1 MKRKWISPILTL
13 LVWAGMYYY
22 YLPPLNIHS
31 NESWIFVLAMI
42 AIAIVLNFW
51 TIAKTMIFR
60 QRVEGE
66 VVQGQKKWKLLFM
79 VPIAIAVFYGI
90 GVLMSSPILRASAYC
105 KLLQVQTGDFAEDIH
120 EVNYNQIPVL
130 DSDSAARLAER
141 EMGSMV
147 DMVSQY
153 EVSDYYNQINLNE
166 KPVRV
171 TPLKYGDLIKWF
183 TNRSTGVPAYMNID
197 MTTQDVDLVRLADGK
212 GIRYS
217 PFEHFGRNLYRHV
230 RFAYPT
236 AMVRSSNFE
245 VDDKGNPYWVC
256 AVETKTIGL
265 FGGTDIQGIILVDAI
280 TGAHE
285 YYDVADV
292 PQWVDKVYDASLLVE
307 QYNYYGTLQNGWINS
322 MFGQKGCLQTTE
334 GYNYIA
340 LDDDVWVYTGV
351 TSIGSDESIV
361 GFVLMNSRT
370 KETNYYQISG
380 AKEISAM
387 ASAEGEVQHLGY
399 KATFPILLNIADEP
413 TYFLSLK
420 DAAGLVK
427 KYAMVNIEKY
437 HIVAIGD
444 SVAACEKVYRNLMSS
459 SGIDATPHGEQS
471 KLEGKIVRMKDI
483 VSEGTSYYYIML
495 EGREELFE
503 IEAKKHLDILK
514 KDVGS
519 TVQLEYLPSESGI
532 CVVTNIS

>member
-1 MKRKWISPILTL
+1 MKKKIIPPLLTL
-13 LVWAGMYYY
+13 LIWAGMYYY
-22 YLPPLNIHS
+22 YLPPINIHS
-31 NESWIFVLAMI
+31 NECWMFLVAMVVVALVI
-42 AIAIVLNFW
+42 NFW
-51 TIAKTMIFR
+51 TIAKTLFFR
-60 QRVEGE
+60 RSDE
-66 VVQGQKKWKLLFM
+66 VTYPSKWRKLVY
-79 VPIAIAVFYGI
+79 VPVALVAIYGI
-90 GVLMSSPILRASAYC
+90 GVLLSSPILRASAYN
-105 KLLQVQTGDFAEDIH
+105 KLLTVQTGDFAEDIH
-120 EVNYNQIPVL
+120 EVNYSQIPIL

-153 EVSDYYNQINLNE
+153 EVSEYYNQINLNG

-171 TPLKYGDLIKWF
+171 TPLRYGDVIKWL
-183 TNRSTGVPAYMNID
+183 TNRDTGIPAYMNID
-197 MTTQDVDLVRLADGK
+197 MTTQDVDLVKLKEGQ
-212 GIRYS
+212 GIKYS
-217 PFEHFGRNLYRHV
+217 PFEHFGRNLDRYV
-230 RFAYPT
+230 RFRYPT
-236 AMVRSSNFE
+236 EMIRTKNFE
-245 VDDKGNPYWVC
+245 VDDNGTPYWVC
-256 AVETKTIGL
+256 AVEQKTIGL
-265 FGGTDIQGIILVDAI
+265 FGGTDIKGVILVNAI
-280 TGAHE
+280 TGEHQ
-285 YYDVADV
+285 YYDVKDV

-307 QYNYYGTLQNGWINS
+307 QYNYYGTLKNGWLNS
-322 MFGQKGCLQTTE
+322 VLGQKGCLQSTE

-351 TSIGSDESIV
+351 TSIGGDESNV

-444 SVAACEKVYRNLMSS
+444 SVASCEKVYRNLMANN
-459 SGIDATPHGEQS
+459 GIDTTPSGGGMFA
-471 KLEGKIVRMKDI
+471 EGTITMMQDI
-483 VSEGTSYYYIML
+483 VSEGNTYYYLMIS
-495 EGREELFE
+495 GREELFE
-503 IEAKKHLDILK
+503 IEAKDHLDILK
-514 KDVGS
+514 KHVGDNIKVEYMEAS
-519 TVQLEYLPSESGI
+519 NGVLTVTSIQ
-532 CVVTNIS
+532 

>member
-1 MKRKWISPILTL
+1 MTMKKKFIPPLLTL
-13 LVWAGMYYY
+13 VVWAAMYYY

-31 NESWIFVLAMI
+31 QESWLFFVVMVAVALVI
-42 AIAIVLNFW
+42 NFW
-51 TIAKTMIFR
+51 AIAKT
-60 QRVEGE
+60 
-66 VVQGQKKWKLLFM
+66 LLFHRPANWESSKKLRRLWILP
-79 VPIAIAVFYGI
+79 VALCLVYGI
-90 GVLMSSPILRASAYC
+90 GLLLSSPILRASSYHQ
-105 KLLQVQTGDFAEDIH
+105 LLAVQTGDFASDIH
-120 EVNYNQIPVL
+120 EVNYSQIPIL

-147 DMVSQY
+147 DMVSQF
-153 EVSDYYNQINLNE
+153 EVSDYYNQINLNG

-171 TPLKYGDLIKWF
+171 TPLEYGDLIKWL
-183 TNRSTGVPAYMNID
+183 TNRDTGIPAYMNID
-197 MTTQDVDLVRLADGK
+197 MTTQDVELVKLPEGS

-230 RFAYPT
+230 RFHYPT
-236 AMVRSSNFE
+236 AMIRSSNFE
-245 VDDKGNPYWVC
+245 VDDNGTPYWIC

-265 FGGTDIQGIILVDAI
+265 FGGTDIQGAI
-280 TGAHE
+280 MVNASTGEHQ

-292 PQWVDKVYDASLLVE
+292 PQWVDKVFDAALLIE
-307 QYNYYGTLQNGWINS
+307 QYDYYGTLANGWLNS
-322 MFGQKGCLQTTE
+322 IFGQKGCLQTTE

-351 TSIGSDESIV
+351 TSIGGDESNV

-370 KETNYYQISG
+370 KEANYYQISG

-399 KATFPILLNIADEP
+399 QATFPILVNIADEP

-444 SVAACEKVYRNLMSS
+444 SVAECEQVYRDLMENN
-459 SGIDATPHGEQS
+459 GIDTSPAGKNLTA
-471 KLEGKIVRMKDI
+471 EGVISLMREI
-483 VSEGTSYYYIML
+483 VSDGDTYVYLLL
-495 EGREELFE
+495 EGREEWFE
-503 IEAKKHLDILK
+503 VEARDHLEILK
-514 KDVGS
+514 KQVGS
-519 TVQLEYLPSESGI
+519 SVELHYMDTSDGVLTVTD
-532 CVVTNIS
+532 VA

>member
-1 MKRKWISPILTL
+1 MKRKWIAPLLTL
-13 LVWAGMYYY
+13 IVWAGMYYY

-31 NESWIFVLAMI
+31 NESWTFLVAMI
-42 AIAIVLNFW
+42 VVALVINFW
-51 TIAKTMIFR
+51 SIAKGLFFHR
-60 QRVEGE
+60 E
-66 VVQGQKKWKLLFM
+66 VTWDKKKLRRLLYL
-79 VPIAIAVFYGI
+79 PAAL
-90 GVLMSSPILRASAYC
+90 VLIYLVGNLLSSSILRASAYC
-105 KLLQVQTGDFAEDIH
+105 QLLTVQTGDFAEDIH
-120 EVNYNQIPVL
+120 EVNYSQIPIL

-153 EVSDYYNQINLNE
+153 EVSDYYNQINLNG

-171 TPLKYGDLIKWF
+171 TPLEYGDLIKWF
-183 TNRSTGVPAYMNID
+183 TNRSTGIPAYMNID
-197 MTTQDVDLVRLADGK
+197 MTTQDVELVKLAEGQ
-212 GIRYS
+212 GIKYS
-217 PFEHFGRNLYRHV
+217 PFEHFGRNLYRYV
-230 RFAYPT
+230 RFRYPT
-236 AMVRSSNFE
+236 AMIRSSNFE
-245 VDDKGNPYWVC
+245 VDDNGVPYWIC

-265 FGGTDIQGIILVDAI
+265 FGGTDIKGAILVNAVN
-280 TGAHE
+280 GEHQ

-292 PQWVDKVYDASLLVE
+292 PQWVDKVYDASLLIE
-307 QYNYYGTLQNGWINS
+307 QYDYYGTLQNGWINS
-322 MFGQKGCLQTTE
+322 KFGQKGCLQTTE

-351 TSIGSDESIV
+351 TSIGGDESNV

-399 KATFPILLNIADEP
+399 TATFPILLNIADEP

-427 KYAMVNIEKY
+427 KYAMVNIQKY

-444 SVAACEKVYRNLMSS
+444 SVAECEKVYRNLMAS
-459 SGIDATPHGEQS
+459 SGIDTAPSGDVLTA
-471 KLEGKIVRMKDI
+471 EGTISLLKDI
-483 VSEGTSYYYIML
+483 VSDGNTFYYLMI

-503 IEAKKHLDILK
+503 IEAKSHLEVLK
-514 KDVGS
+514 KQTGS
-519 TVQLEYLPSESGI
+519 PVKLEY
-532 CVVTNIS
+532 VVSAEGVCTVTSLS